1 MNGANVCAVQR
12 YCGIAVVVYPKAALC
27 INDGRWCGEVM
38 GHLLIY
44 HLLTLCIYLCL
55 FERFLHDFLV

>member
-1 MNGANVCAVQR
+1 MERTFVLFS
-12 YCGIAVVVYPKAALC
+12 GIAVVVYPKAALC